1 MKMVCIPVW
10 IGREWDRER
19 LFTLIDGLVMADV
32 VIVIQFESTNLERSW
47 EGLNKKVKSREA
59 LFGKESGYNFAS

>member
-10 IGREWDRER
+10 IRREWDRER

-32 VIVIQFESTNLERSW
+32 VAVIQLESTNLERSW
-47 EGLNKKVKSREA
+47 EGLNEEVESREA
-59 LFGKESGYNFAS
+59 LFGKESGYNLAS